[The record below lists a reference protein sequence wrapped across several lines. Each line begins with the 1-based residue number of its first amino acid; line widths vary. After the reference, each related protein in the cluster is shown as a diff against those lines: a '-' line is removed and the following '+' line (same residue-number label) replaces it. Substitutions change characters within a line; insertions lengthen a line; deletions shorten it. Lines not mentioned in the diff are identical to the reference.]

1 MFDVKL
7 PPWEVI
13 LALVIIG
20 LIFIMYRWSKTRVLF
35 VFLWSKKRMLV
46 TFLRR
51 HIATIWSCIVF
62 VSILI
67 CCVLLLWRVPV
78 WTFDVHYLVG
88 FFAFI
93 FLIMDIVK
101 GWLVEDWREIPYQM
115 NRTLFFL
122 AVLAIFASGQ
132 EQTALILIIV
142 TTIAVLIRRV
152 LSKLT

>member
-35 VFLWSKKRMLV
+35 VFLWSRKGRLI

-62 VSILI
+62 VPILI

-78 WTFDVHYLVG
+78 WTLDARVLLGLFS
-88 FFAFI
+88 FI
-93 FLIMDIVK
+93 FLIMNIIA
-101 GWLVEDWREIPYQM
+101 GIFSESWRVIFPEM
-115 NRTLFFL
+115 NRTMFFWL
-122 AVLAIFASGQ
+122 CWQFLCQ
-132 EQTALILIIV
+132 D
-142 TTIAVLIRRV
+142 R
-152 LSKLT
+152 SKQL